1 MRRTIRIKIKWLLA
15 ACLALFAVMAALLIG
30 SQNWVW
36 YFGTQTQQVRA
47 AVSMA
52 VSSGVMGDAA
62 ARSLLQMVSESL
74 DPGNPFGSPYTVIV
88 SGRATAAVWPT
99 QIGSLSLTPTLFR
112 RILTA
117 LATSRSV
124 SSVMRLQALDNL
136 ATLDV
141 QRGRLKE
148 ALLHLD
154 SVIRHPVAAPA
165 VGAPW
170 MTTASVRAQAYAQ
183 IGNIDLITNQLT
195 HAQAA
200 FTRAN
205 HLNGTG
211 LSSYE
216 GAELAQRI
224 EIRSHH
230 PQQAVEIRMSVGEQP
245 VAGIGGWLWPAAVAG
260 HELSTVPMTTYIGMS
275 NAKGV
280 LEIQGVPAGRYVL
293 TLQIP
298 YPQNAVMIPLHSAAS
313 DTVTVHSHAL
323 TAIDVRFARKIQRVS
338 GRVEGQALHLAW
350 RPYQGTAYYQLS
362 YGPTE
367 RGGAG
372 TTVPINARFVNPR
385 AVVFLQQLDADWSG
399 EVFAQHGPLPATLL
413 GPFAYGRLHWSVQAY
428 DSRGRM
434 ISSSSVSLTPAMQM
448 LGPDRSMAL
457 PAGIAPHAL
466 VDLVDHRRY
475 GAAKTFLWQALYPQ
489 FATWRHGSP
498 HQKHKIGA
506 GETLYLLRDLIR
518 LQLLTGTDAR
528 TVGGS
533 GAGSVGGTGAGA
545 SVGTVGGSVRAG
557 GDRTRIP
564 GASELLQW
572 LDDISPYH
580 ESGLSVLAQHARVHG
595 VRRQP

>member
-1 MRRTIRIKIKWLLA
+1 MRRTIRIRIKWLLT

-52 VSSGVMGDAA
+52 LSSGVMGDAA
-62 ARSLLQMVSESL
+62 ANSLLQMVSESL
-74 DPGNPFGSPYTVIV
+74 APGNPFGSPYTVIV

-124 SSVMRLQALDNL
+124 SSVLRLQALDNL
-136 ATLDV
+136 ALLDV
-141 QRGRLKE
+141 QRGRLNE

-165 VGAPW
+165 AGAPW
-170 MTTASVRAQAYAQ
+170 ITTASVRAQAYAE

-200 FTRAN
+200 FSHAG
-205 HLNGTG
+205 HLNGMG

-230 PQQAVEIRMSVGEQP
+230 PQQTVQIRMSVGGQP

-260 HELSTVPMTTYIGMS
+260 HELSTAPTTTYLGMS

-280 LEIQGVPAGRYVL
+280 MEIQGVPAGRYVL

-298 YPQNAVMIPLHSAAS
+298 YPQNVVMIPLHSVAS
-313 DTVTVHSHAL
+313 DTVTVHLHTL
-323 TAIDVRFARKIQRVS
+323 TAIDIRFARKIQRLS
-338 GRVEGQALHLAW
+338 GRVEGQAVHLAW
-350 RPYQGTAYYQLS
+350 LPYPGTAYYQLS
-362 YGPTE
+362 YGPTVRDGSE
-367 RGGAG
+367 L
-372 TTVPINARFVNPR
+372 TVPINARFVNPR
-385 AVVFLQQLDADWSG
+385 AVVSLQQLDADWSG
-399 EVFAQHGPLPATLL
+399 EVFAQHGPLPSTLL
-413 GPFAYGRLHWSVQAY
+413 GPFAYGRLQWSVQAY
-428 DSRGRM
+428 DWRGRM
-434 ISSSSVSLTPAMQM
+434 ISSSSYSLTTAMQM
-448 LGPDRSMAL
+448 LGPDRSIAL
-457 PAGIAPHAL
+457 PAGIAPRAL
-466 VDLVDHRRY
+466 VDLVDRRRY

-489 FATWRHGSP
+489 FATWRHGNP
-498 HQKHKIGA
+498 HQKRRMGA

-518 LQLLTGTDAR
+518 LQLLTGTGAR
-528 TVGGS
+528 T
-533 GAGSVGGTGAGA
+533 VGGTGAGA
-545 SVGTVGGSVRAG
+545 SAGTVGGSVRAG
-557 GDRTRIP
+557 GDRPGIP

-580 ESGLSVLAQHARVHG
+580 ESGLSVLAQHARRHG
-595 VRRQP
+595 VRGQS